1 MKKKQFLLFLL
12 AASQF
17 THIMDFMIMMPLG
30 SQLMR
35 IFSINP
41 QQFSFLVAAYALSAG
56 VMGFFSAFFIDR
68 FDRRVSLLFVYTGFT
83 LGTFACAMSPS
94 YPILLLSRIIT
105 GAFGGVLGALILAI
119 VSDLYAYEKRA
130 KAIGIVMTA
139 FSIASVAGVPF
150 GLYIAAALDWHAP
163 FFFLAG
169 LGTIILI
176 LMILFIPT
184 MTDHLDRA
192 TSLPHRIRKVRHF
205 FTSKNILLAFA
216 LTVLMMLGQFT
227 VIPFIAPYMVLNVGF
242 TELELTY
249 IYMVGGG
256 LTIFTSPYIGKL
268 ADKYGKQRIFTI
280 FAFLSIIPLFLVTN
294 LPEVPLYVAL
304 CVSGLFF
311 VFINGRF
318 VPAITLITSVIKPEN
333 RGSFLSVRTA
343 VQQFGSSVS
352 AMIAGLVV
360 IRDAS
365 DHLIYF
371 DIVGYIAIFATLIA
385 IWVGNKLV
393 VVDH

>member
-1 MKKKQFLLFLL
+1 MKQKQFLLFIL

-35 IFSINP
+35 IFEITP
-41 QQFSFLVAAYALSAG
+41 QEFSFLVAAYALSAG
-56 VMGFFSAFFIDR
+56 IFGFISAFFIDK
-68 FDRRVSLLFVYTGFT
+68 FDRRTSILIVYAGFT
-83 LGTFACAMSPS
+83 LGTFACASSPT
-94 YPILLLSRIIT
+94 YAFLLTSRIIT
-105 GAFGGVLGALILAI
+105 GAFGGILGALVLAI
-119 VSDLYAYEKRA
+119 VSDLFAYEKRA

-150 GLYIAAALDWHAP
+150 GLFIAASFDWHAP
-163 FFFLAG
+163 FYFLAY
-169 LGTIILI
+169 LGVLI
-176 LMILFIPT
+176 LTFMFFIIPT
-184 MTDHLDRA
+184 MTKHMEVKVKLKQGI
-192 TSLPHRIRKVRHF
+192 SIVRHF
-205 FTSKNILLAFA
+205 FSNKNVLLAFA

-227 VIPFIAPYMVLNVGF
+227 VIPFIAPYMVANVGF

-268 ADKYGKQRIFTI
+268 ADKYGKQKIFTI
-280 FAFLSIIPLFLVTN
+280 FAFLSVIPLFLVTN
-294 LPEVPLYVAL
+294 LPEVPLYLAL
-304 CVSGLFF
+304 VVSGLFF

-343 VQQFGSSVS
+343 VQQFGSSIS
-352 AMIAGLVV
+352 ALIAGLV
-360 IRDAS
+360 IARDDL
-365 DHLIYF
+365 DHLLYF
-371 DIVGYIAIFATLIA
+371 NVVGYIAIICTFIA
-385 IWVGNKLV
+385 IYVGNKLV
-393 VVDH
+393 VVDK